1 VLFQSYLESINFVCE
16 VFQGGFGLVALRKLE
31 LDNLNLYSRPIFIMA
46 LLDKHLFVKKSTIP
60 NAGKGLF
67 TKVFIPKGT
76 KVTEYKGEV
85 LTWKE
90 VEKMADYRNGYVFYF
105 TRNYVLDAWN
115 SKRGLAHFANDAKGI
130 GRVDGIKNNCEYD
143 TEKKRCFVIATRDI
157 PAGSEILVGYGPEYW
172 QVIRYNIKQD
182 EKNNKAEAKKSGK
195 NGTKVELPHHQA
207 AKRLAQHQ

>member
-1 VLFQSYLESINFVCE
+1 
-16 VFQGGFGLVALRKLE
+16 
-31 LDNLNLYSRPIFIMA
+31 MA
-46 LLDKHLFVKKSTIP
+46 LLNKYLFVKKSTLP

-76 KVTEYKGEV
+76 RVTEYKGQV

-105 TRNYVLDAWN
+105 TKNYVIDAW
-115 SKRGLAHFANDAKGI
+115 KTKKGLAHYANDAKGLTKVE
-130 GRVDGIKNNCEYD
+130 GLKNNCEYD
-143 TEKKRCFVIATRDI
+143 TEKKRCFVVAMRDI

-182 EKNNKAEAKKSGK
+182 EKNMKKEPK
-195 NGTKVELPHHQA
+195 NGHKVELPHHQA
-207 AKRLAQHQ
+207 TKRGRRAAQ